1 MALNVPPGG
10 LNISLQTLKDVN
22 KCIIC
27 QKNNDKMEN
36 LQVMKKEG
44 KVLSIAQVVERR
56 VIGRYCQ

>member
-27 QKNNDKMEN
+27 QKNKDNKGN
-36 LQVMKKEG
+36 G
-44 KVLSIAQVVERR
+44 KLTSNEKGGKSI
-56 VIGRYCQ
+56 INYSSC